1 MDYSTRHLQLNSI
14 FKMGVETHLSE
25 SNIDIRFLKFQS
37 ATSELSTI
45 SQIVPSIDSSIAE
58 NNTFEYPVFMPS
70 DLKRAE
76 KAILLL
82 HGLNERNW
90 SKYLT
95 WAEYLCKETGKPVIL
110 FPIAFHINRSP
121 QSWSNPRELR
131 TLLDLRRERNGN
143 DRFLSFANVSFSER
157 ITESPFRFY
166 TSGRQSVQDLSRLT
180 EEIKMGVH
188 PLFSENTQLD
198 IFAYSIGA
206 FLAEIIMMTN
216 PKNLFSN
223 SKLFLF
229 CGGGVFSSMFGQSRC
244 IMDKAAYDRLFDF
257 YLHKFNELVGQH
269 TAHDAMYNSFSS
281 MLSPEQNKVERESFF
296 SRMSSSIKGVS
307 LLRDKVMPYFGVEAA
322 LGSKTA
328 NERILKLDNSFEY
341 THENPFPV
349 GANVSSTEVDASFN
363 KVFSYAVDFLAS

>member
-1 MDYSTRHLQLNSI
+1 MDYSQRHIQLNSQ
-14 FKMGVETHLSE
+14 FKMGVETHLPE
-25 SNIDIRFLKFQS
+25 SNIDIRFIKFQS
-37 ATSELSTI
+37 TPNEILNDSNI
-45 SQIVPSIDSSIAE
+45 IHPIDSSISE
-58 NNTFEYPVFMPS
+58 NLVFEYPVFMPANPKRS
-70 DLKRAE
+70 D

-121 QSWSNPRELR
+121 QSWSNPRQLR
-131 TLLDLRRERNGN
+131 EMLDMRRQRNGS

-157 ITESPFRFY
+157 ITENPFRFY
-166 TSGRQSVQDLSRLT
+166 SSGRQSLHDLSSLT
-180 EEIKMGVH
+180 EQIKNGVH
-188 PLFSENTQLD
+188 PLFNENTELD

-229 CGGGVFSSMFGQSRC
+229 CGGGVFSAMFGQSRC
-244 IMDKAAYDRLFDF
+244 IMDRMAYEKLFDF
-257 YLHKFNELVGQH
+257 YLHKFNTFLGQH
-269 TAHDAMYNSFSS
+269 TVHDAIFNSFKS
-281 MLSPEQNKVERESFF
+281 MISPDQNKTERESFF
-296 SRMSSSIKGVS
+296 SRISSSIKGVS

-322 LGSKTA
+322 LGTKTA
-328 NERILKLDNSFEY
+328 NERILKLDNSFDY

-349 GANVSSTEVDASFN
+349 GENFSSKEVDASFN
-363 KVFSYAVDFLAS
+363 RIFAYAVDFLAS